1 MKPVIP
7 FIRSPYNYDRDSAS
21 SESGLLCEDVSL
33 TVQSERDDCD
43 INVIMERFGH
53 GVPLPESLRVPTY
66 GDFTGVSDYRSAL
79 DLISEA
85 DESFMQLP
93 ADVRSRFQNDPARF
107 VDFCSDPSNLDEL
120 RKLGLA
126 DAIHPPASQEPSQ
139 SGSVNPAHAE
149 PKP

>member
-7 FIRSPYNYDRDSAS
+7 FIRAPFNYDRDSAS
-21 SESGLLCEDVSL
+21 AESGLLCEDVSL
-33 TVQSERDDCD
+33 AVQSERDDCD

-53 GVPLPESLRVPTY
+53 GVPLPGSLRIPTY

-79 DLISEA
+79 DLISAA
-85 DESFMQLP
+85 DDSFMQLP

-107 VDFCSDPSNLDEL
+107 VDFASDPRNLDEM
-120 RKLGLA
+120 RAMGLA
-126 DAIHPPASQEPSQ
+126 EAIPVPASQGPSHL
-139 SGSVNPAHAE
+139 GSADPAHAD